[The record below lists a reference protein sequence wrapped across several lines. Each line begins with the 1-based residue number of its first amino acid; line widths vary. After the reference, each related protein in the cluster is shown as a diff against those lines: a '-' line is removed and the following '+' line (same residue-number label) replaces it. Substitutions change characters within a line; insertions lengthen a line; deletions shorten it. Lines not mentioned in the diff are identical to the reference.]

1 MKTILPLLLATVIPA
16 MAEAIEP
23 SHTLPI
29 ISVQTEQSRPIV
41 DKITPIPAELTVQM
55 PGEQPSDPIGLT
67 IRGRGNSSWK
77 YSSKKPYKLKFT
89 DKQTFL
95 DMPANR
101 HFAAL
106 NYSDGYIGAIIAME
120 SMSRL
125 GAPWAPHIVPVELV
139 LNGRYDGMYFIAE
152 TVRIGKNRLDIVSQA
167 DGETDPGVVPYGW
180 LVEIDNYR
188 EAGQLIVREPGKS
201 NIYLTPHSPETLS
214 DQQRSWLQGE
224 FNDVINSL
232 YYGNNWTD
240 KLDITSVARY
250 FIVRELIHDT
260 DAWRGSFYLWRDT
273 GKWHF
278 GPLWD
283 AMLTTDAK
291 HDWTINQ
298 HPSYATNP
306 HLIVPIMEKREFWL
320 EVGRL
325 WEPFYRDVFPELLT
339 LADQIAHT
347 CSEADAANAAR
358 WGISNPPSAQHK
370 ALQAK
375 TLLRGNAEWL
385 DEQIAP
391 FTDIREI
398 ETGTS
403 ADGDPKYFDL
413 LGRRL
418 TGPSR
423 GIRIVRAPD
432 GKARTINLR

>member
-1 MKTILPLLLATVIPA
+1 MNPAALSLLASIMPA
-16 MAEAIEP
+16 MAVAVEP

-41 DKITPIPAELTVQM
+41 DKVTPIPAELTVQM
-55 PGEQPSDPIGLT
+55 PGEQQSDPIGLT

-77 YSSKKPYKLKFT
+77 YSPKKPYKLKFT

-95 DMPANR
+95 DMPTNR

-106 NYSDGYIGAIIAME
+106 NYSDGYIGAIVAME
-120 SMSRL
+120 ATRRL

-152 TVRIGKNRLDIVSQA
+152 TVRIDEHRLDITTQA
-167 DGETDPGVVPYGW
+167 DGETDPGIIPYGW

-214 DQQRSWLQGE
+214 DQQRQWLQSE

-291 HDWTINQ
+291 LDWTINQ
-298 HPSYATNP
+298 HPIYATNP
-306 HLIVPIMEKREFWL
+306 HLIVPIMESTEFWT

-325 WEPFYRDVFPELLT
+325 WAPFYRDSFPELLT
-339 LADQIAHT
+339 LVDQIAHA
-347 CSEADAANAAR
+347 CGEADVADASR
-358 WGISNPPSAQHK
+358 WEIANPPSASDK
-370 ALQAK
+370 AHRDK
-375 TLLRGNAEWL
+375 TLLKGNAAWL
-385 DEQIAP
+385 DERISP
-391 FTDIREI
+391 FTDIHEV
-398 ETGTS
+398 EVGVL
-403 ADGDPKYFDL
+403 ADGEPECFDL
-413 LGRRL
+413 MGRRL
-418 TGPSR
+418 AGCSR
-423 GIRIVRAPD
+423 GILIIRTPG